1 MGELYLKKLIMTTTS
16 NGQED
21 QKWEG
26 YLPAK
31 KDVSDRRNPAKNR
44 QMEII
49 NRENVVILNDAEF
62 MPQVW

>member
-1 MGELYLKKLIMTTTS
+1 MTTTS
-16 NGQED
+16 NEQE
-21 QKWEG
+21 
-26 YLPAK
+26 YLDGEDYLSAP
-31 KDVSDRRNPAKNR
+31 KDVYAHSSPAKNR